1 MPTVSHMS
9 ASVRCSGVS
18 SSILVTLAAFSGTSR
33 LNCVFSS
40 SEYHVDFNSALDLHG
55 NNAILLV
62 GEKETDL
69 TTLGEAPEPAII
81 SSSEMML
88 LLNEENRPFC
98 LATSGKLT
106 IKLPAADIPMAGTG
120 FLRINE

>member
-9 ASVRCSGVS
+9 SSVTRWSGVS
-18 SSILVTLAAFSGTSR
+18 SSSILATSAAFRTRSR

-40 SEYHVDFNSALDLHG
+40 SEYHVDLSSALDLHG
-55 NNAILLV
+55 NNVILLV

-69 TTLGEAPEPAII
+69 TTLALGEAPEPAII

-88 LLNEENRPFC
+88 LLNEEYRRCC

-106 IKLPAADIPMAGTG
+106 IKLPAADIPMVGMD
-120 FLRINE
+120 F

>member
-1 MPTVSHMS
+1 MS
-9 ASVRCSGVS
+9 ASVRCSGAS

-55 NNAILLV
+55 NNVILLV

-69 TTLGEAPEPAII
+69 TTLGLIIGRGSSTSTISSEVPEPATMP
-81 SSSEMML
+81 SSEMML
-88 LLNEENRPFC
+88 LLNEECCLC
-98 LATSGKLT
+98 LAT
-106 IKLPAADIPMAGTG
+106 
-120 FLRINE
+120 

>member
-69 TTLGEAPEPAII
+69 TTLGLFTISLEAPEPEPEPAIMT
-81 SSSEMML
+81 SSEVEVTL
-88 LLNEENRPFC
+88 LLNVDVEC
-98 LATSGKLT
+98 
-106 IKLPAADIPMAGTG
+106 
-120 FLRINE
+120 